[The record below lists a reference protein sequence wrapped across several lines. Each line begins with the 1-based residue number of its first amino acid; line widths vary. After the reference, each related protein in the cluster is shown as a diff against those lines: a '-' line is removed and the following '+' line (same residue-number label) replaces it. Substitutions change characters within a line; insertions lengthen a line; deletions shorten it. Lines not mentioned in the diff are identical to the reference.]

1 MAGKSGYLARQEAIM
16 RQREAEARHHA
27 RVYTLDM
34 VTIALGRLGW
44 GEKRLRRFDDML
56 TQASKDYAEVI
67 LDDVQA
73 DKRIEYA
80 KATLD
85 RELQQ
90 YVGSMFVPWEE
101 RYR

>member
-1 MAGKSGYLARQEAIM
+1 MAKQSGYLAKQQAYIAR
-16 RQREAEARHHA
+16 REAEVRHHTYT
-27 RVYTLDM
+27 YTLDM

-44 GEKRLRRFDDML
+44 GEQRLRKFDEVL

-67 LDDVQA
+67 LDDVKA
-73 DKRIEYA
+73 DNEMVYA

-90 YVGSMFVPWEE
+90 YTGSLFVPYER